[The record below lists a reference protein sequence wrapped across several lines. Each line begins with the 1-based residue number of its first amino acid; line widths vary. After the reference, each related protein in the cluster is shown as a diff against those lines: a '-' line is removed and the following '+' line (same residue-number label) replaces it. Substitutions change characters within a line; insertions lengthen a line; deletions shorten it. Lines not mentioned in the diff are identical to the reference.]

1 MAGSITE
8 FTSIFQ
14 GGARSN
20 RYKITI
26 PRLGNTVEFFAKAAN
41 LPGSTMGKCEVPYMG
56 RIINVSGDRTFDDWT
71 ITVINDLT
79 FDIRMLALTWMSNLQ
94 NTHIANTGP
103 DAPSAYYEMAIVEQL
118 NRENQPVANGTITLY
133 DVFPIAVTEI
143 TLGFD
148 QNDQVEEFDITFAY
162 NYWQGG
168 GGF

>member
-26 PRLGNTVEFFAKAAN
+26 PQLGNSIEFFAKAAN

-71 ITVINDLT
+71 ITVINDMT
-79 FDIRMLALTWMSNLQ
+79 FEIRTQALAWMAGLQ
-94 NTHIANTGP
+94 NFHIENAGP
-103 DAPSAYYEMAIVEQL
+103 DQPSAYYRTGIVEQL
-118 NRENQPVANGTITLY
+118 NRQNQPIQTVTIY
-133 DVFPIAVTEI
+133 DMFPISVGEI

-168 GGF
+168 GGV